1 MKKLSL
7 KEWIGASVA
16 IIFVAYMFFG
26 GAIMSAF
33 RGSALSADTNTGAV
47 NNSIQ
52 NNENNNMNDVQVQD
66 VTVGTGAPVGKG
78 MLISVNYVLRL
89 ADGSLIQDSKQVNN
103 GQPFQYI
110 AGAGQLIT
118 GWERGVEGMKVG
130 GKRVITIPPELGY
143 GANAAGP
150 IPANSTLVFEIE
162 VVDVKPFVQQ

>member
-16 IIFVAYMFFG
+16 VVFVAYMFFG

-47 NNSIQ
+47 NNSI
-52 NNENNNMNDVQVQD
+52 ENNNMNDVKTQD
-66 VTVGTGAPVGKG
+66 VTVGTGAPVERG
-78 MLISVNYVLRL
+78 MLISVHYALRL
-89 ADGSLIQDSKQVNN
+89 ADGTLVQDSKQVNN

-110 AGAGQLIT
+110 AGAGQLIQ

-162 VVDVKPFVQQ
+162 VVDVKPFVQGQQ